1 MKNQILTFII
11 GVLVGA
17 IIATGGLYL
26 YQKSNMKQNGM
37 ERNGDMTQM
46 MEKGNRGGTPPEKP
60 GNDSG
65 MNTTMEESQ
74 S

>member
-46 MEKGNRGGTPPEKP
+46 MEKGNRGG
-60 GNDSG
+60 N
-65 MNTTMEESQ
+65 
-74 S
+74 